1 MTDEELDIEQVHPG
15 ISEKE
20 LEEIRR
26 SALVKAQSA
35 NHAWIQRG
43 WNIICTSCEYTHAS
57 SIPVTK
63 QLVGVKDGKPILTDI
78 IRT

>member
-1 MTDEELDIEQVHPG
+1 MTDEELEIEEVNPG

-26 SALVKAQSA
+26 SALVKAQTAS
-35 NHAWIQRG
+35 HAWIQRG
-43 WNIICTSCEYTHAS
+43 WNIICTSCEYTHAC
-57 SIPVTK
+57 SIPTTK